1 MRAQTDLPA
10 LGVALLLLTVTL
22 VIAVT
27 TATSALDGAERSPV
41 ERSAAVGVS
50 DRLVSADAPLTARRN
65 VLERRAIKRL
75 DGAALLDQYGLP
87 PDMGARVRIDGEV
100 VASRGTVD
108 GGTTTERIVLVERR
122 EVETIEPSFEG
133 TYTVTLP
140 RRTET
145 ATLRLAPPPDTTVRS
160 VWADNVT
167 LLANDGGLR
176 GNFDLSLSPLETTQL
191 RFEVLGPLGEG
202 DVEITYYPP
211 ETRKAILEVTVD
223 G

>member
-1 MRAQTDLPA
+1 MRAQADLPA

-27 TATSALDGAERSPV
+27 TATSALGGAERSPV

-65 VLERRAIKRL
+65 VLDRRAIKRL
-75 DGAALLDQYGLP
+75 DGDALVDQYGLP
-87 PDMGARVRIDGEV
+87 PDADARVRIDGEV

-108 GGTTTERIVLVERR
+108 GGTTVERIVLVERR
-122 EVETIEPSFEG
+122 EVETIEPSFER

-145 ATLRLAPPPDTTVRS
+145 ATLRLTPPPDTTVRS

-176 GNFDLSLSPLETTQL
+176 GSFDLSLSPLETTQL
-191 RFEVLGPLGEG
+191 RFEVLGPLGDG
-202 DVEITYYPP
+202 DVEIEYYPP

>member
-27 TATSALDGAERSPV
+27 TATSALGGAERSPV

-75 DGAALLDQYGLP
+75 DGDALVDQYGLP
-87 PDMGARVRIDGEV
+87 PDADARVRIDGEV

-108 GGTTTERIVLVERR
+108 GGTTIERIVLVERR
-122 EVETIEPSFEG
+122 EVETIEPSFER

-140 RRTET
+140 RRTDT
-145 ATLRLAPPPDTTVRS
+145 ATLRLTPPPDTTVRS

-176 GNFDLSLSPLETTQL
+176 GKFDLSLSPLETTQL
-191 RFEVLGPLGEG
+191 RFEVLGPLAEG

-211 ETRKAILEVTVD
+211 QTRKAILEVTVD